1 MQKLKDKIALVTGGS
16 RGMGAAIVKQL
27 AQEGA
32 TVVFTYVN
40 GKEKAQVLIGELTGE
55 GLNVSAVKADNSVE
69 GEITFALAQTVEKF
83 GKLDILVN
91 NAGVYAGKPME
102 EHTLQDYHLT
112 MNVNVK
118 AVFEAAIF
126 AAQKLEKAG
135 RFIIIGSNMA
145 DRVVAAQGTLCSM
158 SKSALIGLTKGL
170 ARDLGPKGITVNLVQ
185 PGPVNTDMN
194 PANGSH
200 ADNARSLMA
209 IPKYGD
215 PQQIAEVVAY
225 LASPSASF
233 TTGSIMTIDGGFN
246 C

>member
-40 GKEKAQVLIGELTGE
+40 GKEKAQALVDELTGE
-55 GLNVSAVKADNSVE
+55 GLNVSAVKTDNAVE
-69 GEITFALAQTVEKF
+69 GEITLALMQTVEKF

-112 MNVNVK
+112 MDVNVK

-126 AAQKLEKAG
+126 AAKKLEKAG
-135 RFIIIGSNMA
+135 RFITIGSNMA
-145 DRVVAAQGTLCSM
+145 DRVVAAQGTLYSM

-194 PANGSH
+194 PADGSH
-200 ADNARSLMA
+200 ADHARSLMA
-209 IPKYGD
+209 IPQYGD
-215 PQQIAEVVAY
+215 PKQIAEVVVY

-246 C
+246 S